1 MTAVL
6 FVTVDA
12 GGNLPPGLE
21 IARAVVDRGGS
32 ARFLGSPT
40 QRRAIEKAGFDFEP
54 YATAPEADSAAPGSL
69 LTVAL
74 RQARAFADRRIG
86 RDTLASLERRPADVV
101 VVDTLLVGGI
111 HELMAAQVP
120 VVTLVHTL
128 WSFFHATV
136 RGPFGLLIRAFGG
149 GSASAVL
156 DTAPHQIVTV
166 RPEFES
172 PTDYP
177 AGVEHVGM
185 VWQGTAV
192 EAHPDTPRVLVSL
205 STTTVPGQRQALQ
218 RIMDA
223 LADLPLTAV
232 VTTGPAIDPAGLRAP
247 ANVELLRYVDHAELL
262 PRISLVIG
270 HGGHGTT
277 LRGLAH
283 GIPALVLPM
292 NALIDQPWIARAV
305 ERLGV
310 GRMLSPKASVSAIR
324 EAVTALLADGPE
336 RAAAR
341 AMGVDIR
348 ERDGAVRA
356 AEILE
361 EVGRLTPQSPRG

>member
-12 GGNLPPGLE
+12 GGNLPPALE
-21 IARAVVDRGGS
+21 IARVIVERGGS
-32 ARFLGSPT
+32 ARFLGSST
-40 QRRAIEKAGFDFEP
+40 QRPAIEKAGFDFEP
-54 YATAPEADSAAPGSL
+54 YATTPESDSTARGSL
-69 LTVAL
+69 ATVAL
-74 RQARAFADRRIG
+74 RQARAFADRRVG
-86 RDTLASLERRPADVV
+86 RDALASLERRPADVV

-111 HELMAAQVP
+111 HELRAAGAP

-128 WSFFHATV
+128 WSFFRAAV

-156 DTAPHQIVTV
+156 ETAPRQIVTV
-166 RPEFES
+166 REDFEI
-172 PTDYP
+172 PTTYP
-177 AGVEHVGM
+177 TGVEHVGV
-185 VWQGTAV
+185 VWHGVAS
-192 EAHPDTPRVLVSL
+192 EARPTEPRVLVSL
-205 STTTVPGQRQALQ
+205 STTTTPGQTKALQ
-218 RIMDA
+218 RIIDA
-223 LADLPLTAV
+223 LAELPVSAV
-232 VTTGPAIDPAGLRAP
+232 VTTGPAIDPAGLRVP
-247 ANVELLRYVDHAELL
+247 ANVEVASYVDHAELL
-262 PRISLVIG
+262 PRMSLVIG

-292 NALIDQPWIARAV
+292 NPLIDQPWIARALA
-305 ERLGV
+305 RLGV
-310 GRMLSPKASVSAIR
+310 GRMLSPKASVAAIR
-324 EAVTALLADGPE
+324 EAVTALLGDGPE

-341 AMGVDIR
+341 ALGVSIR

-361 EVGRLTPQSPRG
+361 EVTRLTPR